1 MTEKEIIDGCL
12 CGNRKAQ
19 KALYD
24 TYSAKMYG
32 VCLRYMKSREDA
44 EDMMISGLFKAIT
57 KIESYSGSGSFEGW
71 IRRIVANECLMQLRK
86 KDVLRFSAEIH
97 PNLDHAEIL
106 TIEDQLM
113 AEDLLRLLDKLPTG
127 YRTVFNLYVLEGYK
141 HREIAE
147 LLGISINTSKS
158 QLILARK
165 KMEQLVL
172 KQFERDKRSFE

>member
-1 MTEKEIIDGCL
+1 MTQKEIIDGCL
-12 CGNRKAQ
+12 RQERKAQ

-57 KIESYSGSGSFEGW
+57 KINSFSGNGSFEGW
-71 IRRIVANECLMQLRK
+71 VRRIVTNECLMQLRK
-86 KDVLRFSAEIH
+86 KDVLRFSAEIN
-97 PNLDHAEIL
+97 PNLDHTERL
-106 TIEDQLM
+106 TIEDELI
-113 AEDLLRLLDKLPTG
+113 AEDLLKLLNQLPTG

-165 KMEQLVL
+165 RMEELVVKL
-172 KQFERDKRSFE
+172 KKSERT